1 MARTELADADFRQKM
16 RDALIK
22 NEKASGQILEDFCS
36 HLYYQ
41 AINTRDA
48 KDYGKL
54 VPRLDELH
62 MINTVRMVTR
72 YTICQRLPACMEL
85 SQSV

>member
-1 MARTELADADFRQKM
+1 MARTGLADADFRQKM

-41 AINTRDA
+41 AINTRRCE
-48 KDYGKL
+48 
-54 VPRLDELH
+54 RLRK
-62 MINTVRMVTR
+62 ISTSFR
-72 YTICQRLPACMEL
+72 
-85 SQSV
+85 